1 MLQILWKQRFKLQ
14 NVANTVEMA
23 ATSSKILQIARETD
37 GTADPK
43 KTNGKESNSKNKSGP
58 FVYIPT
64 ITV

>member
-43 KTNGKESNSKNKSGP
+43 KQTEKKVIPKTSLDP
-58 FVYIPT
+58 LYIYPR
-64 ITV
+64 